1 MDECDSDVPGEA
13 SPGRAG
19 KGRGLRQTKVTDMF
33 PNKKA
38 RQRRG
43 DAARADGVQG
53 DKKRKPDAAGP
64 GKKPPRKEVPED
76 DSEASPRVNAGARLY
91 THTHT
96 LSLSLSLSLSLWLGP
111 HDPYARALMASACPA
126 PRLAHCNCGTQR
138 QISIARRS
146 AKKEIRTK

>member
-19 KGRGLRQTKVTDMF
+19 KGRGLKQTKVTDMF

-64 GKKPPRKEVPED
+64 GKKPTRKEAPED
-76 DSEASPRVNAGARLY
+76 DSEVSPRVNAGD
-91 THTHT
+91 HTHR
-96 LSLSLSLSLSLWLGP
+96 LGP
-111 HDPYARALMASACPA
+111 HDPYARALMASARLPPA
-126 PRLAHCNCGTQR
+126 SRIDPLV
-138 QISIARRS
+138 S
-146 AKKEIRTK
+146 KEQEQQLNGCVQFQT